1 MKNKK
6 LIQFRIDYVLA
17 NGLNKF
23 KYLTGKNELSA
34 IKNFVVNI
42 ADKKEDA
49 TIKKISIIRV

>member
-1 MKNKK
+1 M
-6 LIQFRIDYVLA
+6 LS
-17 NGLNKF
+17 NGINKF

-49 TIKKISIIRV
+49 TIKKISIVKV

>member
-6 LIQFRIDYVLA
+6 LIQFRVDYVLS
-17 NGLNKF
+17 NGINNF

-49 TIKKISIIRV
+49 TIKKITIVRV